1 MDDNIAKQIADT
13 IIGQIFGLQNPYSLD
28 QFKDKFAFDIRT
40 TSEVIDSVTGKP
52 TWVQNAS
59 GNKFLNFQ
67 GIIERGN
74 DMMRPTQPIN
84 SIEDIMRIWQEVNYT
99 AAERTINSL
108 NVAKSDAIYGSQNIY
123 QCIDIHDSKNV
134 LFSETSLFCEYSA
147 AIQRSNTCIYSLRV
161 DDSNKVTKS
170 FQVSWS
176 GNITNS
182 MFIKDSKNL
191 SDCMFC
197 SQIMDKRFCIGNMQF
212 EEAEYRKWEKLVKQ
226 WILSN

>member
-1 MDDNIAKQIADT
+1 MDDKVAKQIADT

-28 QFKDKFAFDIRT
+28 EFKNKFAFDIRM
-40 TSEVIDSVTGKP
+40 TSDVTDTITGKT
-52 TWVQNAS
+52 TWVQNSS
-59 GNKFLNFQ
+59 GNKFINFQ
-67 GIIERGN
+67 DMIQRGD
-74 DMMRPTQPIN
+74 DMMRPTQPLN
-84 SIEDIMRIWQEVNYT
+84 SIEDIMRVWQEVNYT
-99 AAERTINSL
+99 AAERTINSV

-123 QCIDIHDSKNV
+123 QSIDMHDSKNV

-182 MFIKDSKNL
+182 FFIKDSKNL

-197 SQIMDKRFCIGNMQF
+197 SQITDRRFCIGNMQF
-212 EEAEYRKWEKLVKQ
+212 EEAEYRKWEKLVKE